1 MDLSPSSTT
10 LQFSCGLQLT
20 RIAMRLFEGTPFD
33 VPPRCERCEEL
44 EEDCK
49 CPPGPKHRTP
59 PEKQTA
65 KLAVEKRKRGK
76 SVTVVRGLADSD
88 LPWLLKQL
96 KSACGAGG
104 AVKDDTLEIQG
115 NQMERMR
122 EELLGM
128 GYRVK

>member
-1 MDLSPSSTT
+1 
-10 LQFSCGLQLT
+10 
-20 RIAMRLFEGTPFD
+20 MRLFEGTPFD
-33 VPPRCERCEEL
+33 RPPRCEQCGEL
-44 EEDCK
+44 DQDCK
-49 CPPGPKHRTP
+49 CPPEPKHRLP

-65 KLAVEKRKRGK
+65 RLAIEKRKRGK

-104 AVKDDTLEIQG
+104 TVDNGELEIQG
-115 NQMERMR
+115 AQLDRVR
-122 EELLGM
+122 DLLTTM